1 MNVKIEVI
9 KRYPFESTA
18 LIAKDL
24 GLKISQVYNIAWA
37 YKIHKDPIY
46 LKTAASGRY
55 KEGMR
60 SGEAFQFKPGHEP
73 HNKGKKMPAETYE
86 KVKKAMFKQGHKPHN
101 TKPIGTIHNR
111 ADKTGR
117 LYQYIKIK
125 DSHWELLQRHV
136 WTQANGEIPKGC
148 VVIFLDGNFMNCEL
162 SNLQVISRKEN
173 MARNTIQRYPA
184 ELQEIMKL
192 TCKLKRKTN
201 GKQQTK

>member
-1 MNVKIEVI
+1 MKAEVI

-24 GLKISQVYNIAWA
+24 GISRSKVYNIAYR
-37 YKIHKDPIY
+37 YKLLKDPQY
-46 LKTAASGRY
+46 LKTASSGRY
-55 KEGMR
+55 EAGMR
-60 SGEAFQFKPGHEP
+60 NGEAFQFKPGHTP
-73 HNKGKKMPAETYE
+73 YNKGKQMPAETYE

-101 TKPIGTIHNR
+101 TKLVGTINVR
-111 ADKTGR
+111 ADNSGR
-117 LYQYIKIK
+117 FYQYIKIK

-136 WTQANGEIPKGC
+136 WMQAYGEIPKGC

>member
-1 MNVKIEVI
+1 MIQVI

-18 LIAKDL
+18 AIAKDL
-24 GLKISQVYNIAWA
+24 GLTMSQVYNIAYR
-37 YKIHKDPIY
+37 YKIHKDPDY

-55 KEGMR
+55 NVGTK
-60 SGEAFQFKPGHEP
+60 SNQATQFKPGHIP
-73 HNKGKKMPAETYE
+73 VNKGKKMASEVYNAVART
-86 KVKKAMFKQGHKPHN
+86 MFKKGNKPYN
-101 TKPIGTIHNR
+101 TQPIGTIHNR

-125 DSHWELLQRHV
+125 DSHWELLQRYV
-136 WTQANGEIPKGC
+136 WTQANGEIPAGSL
-148 VVIFLDGNFMNCEL
+148 VIFLDGNFMNCEL

-184 ELQEIMKL
+184 ELQELMKL
-192 TCKLKRKTN
+192 TSKLKNKTN